1 MQLET
6 INIKEGI
13 KLHIINT
20 NKFKTNLIS
29 VFLTSKLTRETIT
42 KKALILSILRR
53 GSKEL
58 PTQKELNTKLEEMYG
73 AEFDCGID
81 KNGDNH
87 ISKFYIES
95 INDKFLPKEEKILEE
110 SINIL
115 LNIIFNPVTEQN
127 KFKQEYFETEKETL
141 KQIIESRKDNK
152 RAYSTIRCV
161 EEMYKN
167 EPYGLYKYGYV
178 EDLDKINNEELY
190 SEYKEL
196 IQNSKID
203 IFISGNVEKDNI
215 QEIIQ
220 NNEYIKNLNSRK
232 YEVENQNNSIS
243 IEKPKEVVEHMGV
256 VQGNLCIGLK
266 QTKTN
271 KPVSAVYNAILGG
284 GANSKLFQNVREKA
298 SLAYSAGSMYIKTKN
313 SIIIKCGIDPQN
325 YEKTLEIVKEQLANL
340 KDTEVSTKELEDAKR
355 LIVSSLKS
363 MQDEQD
369 SEISYYFGK
378 EINNE
383 QDTIN
388 QYIEKINSVSVKDIQ
403 ELAKGIEIDTIYF
416 LTK

>member
-1 MQLET
+1 MQLDT
-6 INIKEGI
+6 INIKEGV
-13 KLHIINT
+13 KFHIINT

-29 VFLTSKLTRETIT
+29 IFLTSKLTRETIT
-42 KKALILSILRR
+42 QKALILSILRR

-58 PTQKELNTKLEEMYG
+58 PTQQELNTKLEEMYG
-73 AEFDCGID
+73 AECDCGID

-95 INDKFLPKEEKILEE
+95 VNDKYLPNKDEILEK

-127 KFKQEYFETEKETL
+127 KFKQEYFEAEKENL

-152 RAYSTIRCV
+152 RNYSTIRCI

-196 IQNSKID
+196 IENSKID
-203 IFISGNVEKDNI
+203 IFISGNIEKSYV
-215 QEIIQ
+215 QEIIE
-220 NNEYIKNLNSRK
+220 NNKYIKDLKPRK
-232 YEVENQNNSIS
+232 YEIKQDNEIIINK
-243 IEKPKEVVEHMGV
+243 EKEIVEHMGV
-256 VQGNLCIGLK
+256 AQGNLCIGLK
-266 QTKTN
+266 LDKTN
-271 KPVSAVYNAILGG
+271 KPVTAVYNAILGG

-313 SIIIKCGIDPQN
+313 SIIIKCGIDPEN
-325 YEKTLEIVKEQLANL
+325 YQKTLEIVKQQLE
-340 KDTEVSTKELEDAKR
+340 DMKEKKISAKNLEDAKR
-355 LIVSSLKS
+355 LIVASFKS

-378 EINNE
+378 EINND

-388 QYIEKINSVSVKDIQ
+388 EYIEKIKNVSLEDIQ
-403 ELAKGIEIDTIYF
+403 ELAQTIKIDTIYF

>member
-1 MQLET
+1 MQLDT
-6 INIKEGI
+6 INIKEGV

-29 VFLTSKLTRETIT
+29 IFLTSRLTRETIT

-58 PTQKELNTKLEEMYG
+58 PTQQELNTKLEEMYG
-73 AEFDCGID
+73 AECDCGID

-95 INDKFLPKEEKILEE
+95 VNDKYLPNKEEILEE

-127 KFKQEYFETEKETL
+127 KFKQEYFEAEKENL

-152 RAYSTIRCV
+152 RNYSTIRCI

-190 SEYKEL
+190 SVYKEL
-196 IQNSKID
+196 IENSKID
-203 IFISGNVEKDNI
+203 IFISGNIEKSYV
-215 QEIIQ
+215 QEIIE
-220 NNEYIKNLNSRK
+220 NNKYIKDLKPRK
-232 YEVENQNNSIS
+232 YEIKQDNEIIINK
-243 IEKPKEVVEHMGV
+243 EKEIVEHMGV
-256 VQGNLCIGLK
+256 AQGNLCIGLK
-266 QTKTN
+266 LDKTN
-271 KPVSAVYNAILGG
+271 KPVTAVYNAILGG

-313 SIIIKCGIDPQN
+313 SIIIKCGIDPEN
-325 YEKTLEIVKEQLANL
+325 YQKTLEIVKQQ
-340 KDTEVSTKELEDAKR
+340 LEDMKEKKISAKNLEEAKR
-355 LIVSSLKS
+355 LIVASFKS

-378 EINNE
+378 EINND
-383 QDTIN
+383 QDTVDE
-388 QYIEKINSVSVKDIQ
+388 YIDKIKNVSLEDIQ
-403 ELAKGIEIDTIYF
+403 ELAQTIKIDTIYF

>member
-1 MQLET
+1 MQLDT
-6 INIKEGI
+6 INIKEGV

-29 VFLTSKLTRETIT
+29 IFLTSRLTRETIT

-58 PTQKELNTKLEEMYG
+58 PTQQELNTKLEEMYG
-73 AEFDCGID
+73 AECDCGID

-95 INDKFLPKEEKILEE
+95 VNDKYLPNKEEILEK

-127 KFKQEYFETEKETL
+127 KFKQEYFEAEKENL

-152 RAYSTIRCV
+152 RNYSTIRCI

-196 IQNSKID
+196 IENSKID
-203 IFISGNVEKDNI
+203 IFISGNIEKSHI
-215 QEIIQ
+215 QEIIE
-220 NNEYIKNLNSRK
+220 NNKYIKDLKPRK
-232 YEVENQNNSIS
+232 YEIKEDNEITINK
-243 IEKPKEVVEHMGV
+243 EKEIVEHMGV
-256 VQGNLCIGLK
+256 AQGNLCIGLK
-266 QTKTN
+266 LDKTN
-271 KPVSAVYNAILGG
+271 KPVTAVYNAILGG

-313 SIIIKCGIDPQN
+313 SIIIKCGIDPEN
-325 YEKTLEIVKEQLANL
+325 YQKTLEIVKQQ
-340 KDTEVSTKELEDAKR
+340 LEDMKEKKISAKNLEEAKR
-355 LIVSSLKS
+355 LIVASFKS

-378 EINNE
+378 EINND
-383 QDTIN
+383 QDTVDE
-388 QYIEKINSVSVKDIQ
+388 YIDKIKNVSLEDIQ
-403 ELAKGIEIDTIYF
+403 ELAQTIKIDTIYF